1 MERTWLRTRAGRV
14 GNWGM
19 MGLSVIVLLTL
30 IGPYPVASPQSAMD
44 RQQVGTVPIG
54 LGGSPTA
61 YTIPIYQVGTL
72 RYISTGV
79 GIEERRATYPSF
91 PLKVIFADRSG
102 AYVTAVAVAILDR
115 EGQTILE
122 FAQEDIV
129 GPWLLVDLPRGS
141 YTVKGT
147 RAHVP
152 PVTKQVQLH
161 ASTPQTIY
169 LSFASQGPST
179 EK

>member
-1 MERTWLRTRAGRV
+1 MEHAWLRTGAVRA

-19 MGLSVIVLLTL
+19 TVLSVTVLLTL
-30 IGPYPVASPQSAMD
+30 IGPHPFTYPQSATD
-44 RQQVGTVPIG
+44 RQQVGAVHIG
-54 LGGSPTA
+54 PVGSATA
-61 YTIPIYQVGTL
+61 YTIPIYQIGTL

-79 GIEERRATYPSF
+79 GIEERRAIYPPF
-91 PLKVIFADRSG
+91 PLKLIFANRSG
-102 AYVTAVAVAILDR
+102 AYVTAVVVTITDR

-122 FAQEDIV
+122 FAKEDIV

-141 YTVKGT
+141 YTVRGT

-152 PVTKQVQLH
+152 PITKHVRLH

-169 LSFASQGPST
+169 LSFAPQGPFT